1 MRALVSCSHSRRPR
15 SVAPRVEVSP
25 VRTRR
30 KQRNEWGTRFTSTRP
45 YDPNRQPNSSP
56 PAILEDVDARLAAN
70 FAPMLEPPRSA
81 VNIGVNIG
89 ENDGQRRARARSS
102 SRACRA
108 AHYRNVEDEI
118 VVVVV
123 VVVVVTAA
131 HGETREKQRST
142 TTAHDTT
149 ATRHTAQLTRDTRQR
164 ERHSPLF
171 TRPSPTLRRLCRH
184 HRRRRYFSRSVCVL
198 DEGGDLLDPFRS
210 SQYTISSRECV
221 SGCNSRRDGP
231 VSARESYGTLGSR
244 VEFLWS
250 FLRNDEILAKRVMRS
265 A

>member
-1 MRALVSCSHSRRPR
+1 
-15 SVAPRVEVSP
+15 
-25 VRTRR
+25 
-30 KQRNEWGTRFTSTRP
+30 
-45 YDPNRQPNSSP
+45 
-56 PAILEDVDARLAAN
+56 
-70 FAPMLEPPRSA
+70 
-81 VNIGVNIG
+81 
-89 ENDGQRRARARSS
+89 
-102 SRACRA
+102 
-108 AHYRNVEDEI
+108 VEDEI
-118 VVVVV
+118 

-171 TRPSPTLRRLCRH
+171 TRLSPTLRRLCRCCR
-184 HRRRRYFSRSVCVL
+184 RRRRYFSRSVCVL

-210 SQYTISSRECV
+210 PQRAISSRECA

-231 VSARESYGTLGSR
+231 VSARESCGTLGSR

-250 FLRNDEILAKRVMRS
+250 FLRNDEILAKRVMRTLNRFLMNLKRKES
-265 A
+265 RIKILSSSFLLRSNNNSMIFADIRERCYKAQRKAWFSVVLIRKYLATTIFQIFLSFSDVSSKETFSSPNICAIINPLRIS